1 MACRTGCCCCCG
13 SSSSSSSS
21 SGGPVNEDNA
31 RFLLLALLIVV
42 YLLCG
47 AVVFSAL
54 EQPKEREA
62 KERWAQRFEHFS
74 QKHNLSKKDL
84 NNFLRSYEEANVAG
98 IRVDAI
104 RPRWD
109 FSGALYFVGTVV
121 STIGEVE
128 EQPLFHDIV
137 TFNIIYSLFCVS
149 VCSLSVFSSVKS
161 HYIALYCIFKLD
173 GFLCSLHCY
182 SSI

>member
-1 MACRTGCCCCCG
+1 MACRTGCCRCG
-13 SSSSSSSS
+13 SSSSSS
-21 SGGPVNEDNA
+21 GAPVNEDNA

-47 AVVFSAL
+47 AAVFSAL

-128 EQPLFHDIV
+128 QQPLFHATV
-137 TFNIIYSLFCVS
+137 TYGSIYHFCVNVTDS
-149 VCSLSVFSSVKS
+149 PCSRRIVFFFVCLFLS
-161 HYIALYCIFKLD
+161 
-173 GFLCSLHCY
+173 
-182 SSI
+182 

>member
-13 SSSSSSSS
+13 SSTTSTSA
-21 SGGPVNEDNA
+21 PVNEDNA

-47 AVVFSAL
+47 AAVFSAL

-74 QKHNLSKKDL
+74 EKHNLSKKDL

-104 RPRWD
+104 QPRWD

-128 EQPLFHDIV
+128 EQPVFYNTV
-137 TFNIIYSLFCVS
+137 THSIIYDFRASVTVS
-149 VCSLSVFSSVKS
+149 SSEKS
-161 HYIALYCIFKLD
+161 HRIA
-173 GFLCSLHCY
+173 FLSEMCFWRSQHGYL
-182 SSI
+182 SIWKNVKI

>member
-1 MACRTGCCCCCG
+1 MACRNGCCCG
-13 SSSSSSSS
+13 SPSP

-47 AVVFSAL
+47 AAVFSAL

-62 KERWAQRFEHFS
+62 KERWTQRFEHFS

-121 STIGEVE
+121 STIGEAE
-128 EQPLFHDIV
+128 GQPLFHDIV
-137 TFNIIYSLFCVS
+137 TYGLFCGNVTAS
-149 VCSLSVFSSVKS
+149 PCFPFVKFHS
-161 HYIALYCIFKLD
+161 HIYIYF
-173 GFLCSLHCY
+173 FLHVAAAPHIPLFIH
-182 SSI
+182 

>member
-1 MACRTGCCCCCG
+1 MACRTGCCG
-13 SSSSSSSS
+13 SSSSSS
-21 SGGPVNEDNA
+21 SGGPVNADNA

-47 AVVFSAL
+47 AAVFSAL

-62 KERWAQRFEHFS
+62 KERWAQRFDHFS

-84 NNFLRSYEEANVAG
+84 NNFLKSYEEANVAG

-121 STIGEVE
+121 STIGEAQ
-128 EQPLFHDIV
+128 EQPLFYDMV
-137 TFNIIYSLFCVS
+137 TYCVMCGLFLGKRHS
-149 VCSLSVFSSVKS
+149 
-161 HYIALYCIFKLD
+161 
-173 GFLCSLHCY
+173 
-182 SSI
+182 